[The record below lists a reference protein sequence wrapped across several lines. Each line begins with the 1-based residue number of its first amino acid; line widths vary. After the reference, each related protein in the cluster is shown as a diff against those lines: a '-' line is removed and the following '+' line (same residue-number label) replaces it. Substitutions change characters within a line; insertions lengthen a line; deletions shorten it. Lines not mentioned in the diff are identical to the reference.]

1 MKKYRLVPETEL
13 RHYIEAWLKLQA
25 LENGGVD
32 NWEWYGASLGDFL
45 ESWAKET
52 GRDPEDE
59 DLDFNEIINEDIKEY
74 LFYEG

>member
-45 ESWAKET
+45 EAWIAEK
-52 GRDPEDE
+52 GLDPDGDWDFTAIAED
-59 DLDFNEIINEDIKEY
+59 DLNEYASTK
-74 LFYEG
+74 F